1 MSRTDVIVSLTV
13 LCFAG
18 LGIALSTP
26 DPGPISAPGQG
37 KTDEAGAPSPEDQS
51 NAGTRRLAALAQAL
65 EREGEDPSWSAE
77 AERQL
82 AARVQ
87 GGNIAGAQLID
98 ASCGTTLCRVELALP
113 VERVTERTPWDLH
126 MLAPWR
132 GGALVSMGQ
141 GNPATVVVFVARE
154 GHRLP
159 RSG

>member
-1 MSRTDVIVSLTV
+1 MSRIQVIVTFTV
-13 LCFAG
+13 LCIAG

-26 DPGPISAPGQG
+26 DPGPISAPGQATAD
-37 KTDEAGAPSPEDQS
+37 KAGAPSPEDQPK
-51 NAGTRRLAALAQAL
+51 AGDRRLAALAEAL

-113 VERVTERTPWDLH
+113 AEHVTDRTPWDLQ
-126 MLAPWR
+126 LLSPWR

-141 GNPATVVVFVARE
+141 GNPARVVVWVARQ